1 MQKYSD
7 AFSKSSSI
15 YTTET
20 PYPLHYT
27 LPKIV
32 LAKQT
37 LVQFVAPTGVAMRGV
52 VVMVRIF
59 IPKEKI
65 VSSVIR
71 KCLVQADSQKQ

>member
-1 MQKYSD
+1 MMHFQS
-7 AFSKSSSI
+7 
-15 YTTET
+15 
-20 PYPLHYT
+20 PLVYIQLKLLILCIT

-59 IPKEKI
+59 IPKEKN